1 MFKMNKNEYMEQDT
15 EEWAHFNIRCVKSL
29 RDDAEASAKKQGQ
42 SLAEWIRR
50 AIQEKLEREKNQT
63 TDDEL
68 ELRIEAVLKKMLAE
82 AKE

>member
-1 MFKMNKNEYMEQDT
+1 VR
-15 EEWAHFNIRCVKSL
+15 EEVEALAK
-29 RDDAEASAKKQGQ
+29 RDGQ
-42 SLAEWIRR
+42 SIAEWMRR
-50 AIQEKLEREKNQT
+50 AVQEKIDREKNQT

>member
-1 MFKMNKNEYMEQDT
+1 MVQRNRETQLV
-15 EEWAHFNIRCVKSL
+15 IRCTWEVREEVEALAK
-29 RDDAEASAKKQGQ
+29 RDGQ
-42 SLAEWIRR
+42 SIAEWMRR
-50 AIQEKLEREKNQT
+50 AVQEKIDREKNQT